1 MSSGGEHDTGPIQP
15 ISADEVDWTDETD
28 VIVVGLGCAGACAAI
43 SAAESGLDVIALER
57 MAAGGG
63 TSAMSGGLIYLGGG
77 TATQVAAGVTD
88 DVESMQTFLAAV
100 LGLPIDD
107 PRLAAYCA
115 GSVEHHDWLVDHG
128 LEIVPEVWP
137 EPGLEPPGEQGLVYS
152 GGEDTLPFAA
162 IAAPA
167 PRAHIAKVPGAGGAR
182 LMEVLLAAVR
192 RVADEPRPGEGT
204 LRVRTSAR
212 ADRLVVD
219 GEGRVV
225 GLVGRVDG
233 EPVAIAARRGVVLA
247 AGGFAFHDALV
258 DQHVPQ
264 VNRVSFKLGTDADDG
279 WALRVGTGVGG
290 ALVNMAQAEVALP
303 ITPPRRLV
311 QGVVVDGQGRRFINE
326 DAYYGHVGH
335 RALFEHDGHAFLI
348 VDEPRHVP
356 VNFAGF
362 RAAWVCET
370 YEELEAELGL
380 PTGSLTTTMT
390 AYNAAAADGHDPE
403 FHKAPEFVVPLTEG
417 PFGAYDLRVEHAI
430 YAAFPLGGLAIDVD
444 GRVLDDAGSAV
455 PGLFAVGR
463 SASSM
468 AREWYCSGISLGEGT
483 FTGRRAGAA
492 LAAG

>member
-1 MSSGGEHDTGPIQP
+1 MTSGGDTGTEPIEP
-15 ISADEVDWTDETD
+15 IRADEVRWTDETD
-28 VIVVGLGCAGACAAI
+28 VVVVGLGCAGACATIA
-43 SAAESGLDVIALER
+43 AAESGLDVVALER
-57 MAAGGG
+57 TGAGGG

-77 TATQVAAGVTD
+77 TATQRAAGVSD
-88 DVESMQTFLAAV
+88 DVDSMRTFLAAV
-100 LGLPIDD
+100 LGLPEDD
-107 PRLAAYCA
+107 PRLVAYCE

-162 IAAPA
+162 IARPA

-182 LMEVLLAAVR
+182 LMEVLLAAVDR
-192 RVADEPRPGEGT
+192 IATSPRPGEGAVV
-204 LRVRTSAR
+204 VRTEAR

-219 GEGRVV
+219 EAGRVV
-225 GLVGRVDG
+225 GLTARIDG
-233 EPVAIAARRGVVLA
+233 EPVALRARRGVVLA

-258 DQHVPQ
+258 EQHVPQ
-264 VNRVSFKLGTDADDG
+264 VNRVSYKLGTDADDG
-279 WALRVGTGVGG
+279 WALRVGQGVGG
-290 ALVNMAQAEVALP
+290 AVDNMSQAEVALP

-311 QGVVVDGQGRRFINE
+311 RGVVVDGRGRRFINE

-335 RALFEHDGHAFLI
+335 RALFEHDGQAFLI

-380 PTGSLTTTMT
+380 PQGSLVATMA
-390 AYNAAAADGHDPE
+390 AYSDAAADGHDPE
-403 FHKAPEFVVPLTEG
+403 FHKGPEFVVPLTEG

-444 GRVLDDAGSAV
+444 GRVLDGDGDPV
-455 PGLFAVGR
+455 PGLFAAGR
-463 SASSM
+463 SAASM

-492 LAAG
+492 LAAD